1 MILDIHTHKAAP
13 QPLAVVDI
21 SFIRNPE
28 FRAVDG
34 QLYSAGIH
42 PWDTHRDVTPEEWT
56 RLEEL
61 LRRPE
66 FAAVGEA
73 GVDLSGRGGMMF
85 RQLNIFKRQIELSES
100 LKKPIIVHCVK
111 AEDVLCG
118 LIRDLKP
125 TQPWIIHGFRKKPQA
140 ARQLLNAG
148 CYISLG
154 QHFNPDTL
162 HAIPQDRLLAET
174 DESELS
180 IQEIIRIQSNI
191 LGTDLEPVIAANSAK
206 VLGL

>member
-1 MILDIHTHKAAP
+1 MILDIHTHKKAP

-21 SFIRNPE
+21 SFLSNQGFSPVE
-28 FRAVDG
+28 S

-56 RLEEL
+56 DLEDL

-66 FAAVGEA
+66 FVAIGEA
-73 GVDLSGRGGMMF
+73 GIDLSGRGGMMF
-85 RQLNIFKRQIELSES
+85 RQLNIFKRQIELSEN

-111 AEDVLCG
+111 AGDVICG
-118 LIRDLKP
+118 LLRDLKP

-174 DESELS
+174 DESDMS
-180 IQEIIRIQSNI
+180 ISQIIDTMSTVV
-191 LGTDLEPVIAANSAK
+191 GADLERIIERNSAK

>member
-42 PWDTHRDVTPEEWT
+42 PWDTHRDVTPEE
-56 RLEEL
+56 
-61 LRRPE
+61 
-66 FAAVGEA
+66 FVAVGEA

-191 LGTDLEPVIAANSAK
+191 LGPDLEPVIAANSAK

>member
-1 MILDIHTHKAAP
+1 M
-13 QPLAVVDI
+13 AVVDI

-28 FRAVDG
+28 FKAVDG

-42 PWDTHRDVTPEEWT
+42 PWDTHRDVTPEEWA

-66 FAAVGEA
+66 FVAVGEA

-125 TQPWIIHGFRKKPQA
+125 SQPWIIHGFRKKPQA
-140 ARQLLNAG
+140 AQQLLNAG

-162 HAIPQDRLLAET
+162 HAIPQERLLAER
-174 DESELS
+174 
-180 IQEIIRIQSNI
+180 RI
-191 LGTDLEPVIAANSAK
+191 GTLHSGNHRNPEQHPRHRPRTRHRRKFGKSAGTLNNFAANEVIDIDIK
-206 VLGL
+206 

>member
-21 SFIRNPE
+21 SFIRNPK
-28 FRAVDG
+28 FKAVDG

-42 PWDTHRDVTPEEWT
+42 PWDTHRDVTSEEWT

-61 LRRPE
+61 LSRPE
-66 FAAVGEA
+66 FVAVGEA

-140 ARQLLNAG
+140 AQQLLNAG

-162 HAIPQDRLLAET
+162 HAIPQGRMLAET

-180 IQEIIRIQSNI
+180 IQEIIGIQSNI
-191 LGTDLEPVIAANSAK
+191 LGIDLEPVIAANSAK